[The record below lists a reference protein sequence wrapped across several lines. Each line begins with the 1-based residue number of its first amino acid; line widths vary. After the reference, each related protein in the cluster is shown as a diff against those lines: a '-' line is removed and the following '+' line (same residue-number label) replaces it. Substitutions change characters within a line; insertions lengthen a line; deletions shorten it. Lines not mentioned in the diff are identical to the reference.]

1 MLGEH
6 PTTSATPQPFIYAFF
21 AVLGLE
27 LYLEPHHQPFSVMG
41 FFEIGSHELLAQIG
55 FEP

>member
-1 MLGEH
+1 M
-6 PTTSATPQPFIYAFF
+6 PQPFIYAFF